1 MKITSYMD
9 EKFIFT
15 GLDFDT
21 KEEMIKEIIRRV
33 SERDENFRK
42 SKTEIEEIVL
52 HRESELSTAMGY
64 GVAIPHARVESYDDF
79 IIAVGVNKKEIDCKT
94 IYHKKDKVKYFFLII
109 SSVEKNQLILK
120 SVPAIIRMFMNM
132 EFNKAI
138 YGKEIVEAEDILKVM
153 EKFDKES
160 SEGIEAQD
168 IMRVDIKPALLDD
181 TMQNIAARF
190 IKEEVDGLAVID
202 ENGKFIGDITEE
214 ELIMFGLPKY
224 AIFMK
229 DLNFVRNSEQFEEYF
244 KNEKNIKVRDIHE
257 AFKPI
262 IVSRK
267 TSVIEISFLM
277 VNNKVPRIYVVEEG
291 KYYGTVYKNDIIKK
305 VLHI

>member
-64 GVAIPHARVESYDDF
+64 RVAIPHARVESYDDF

-132 EFNKAI
+132 EFNKEI

>member
-262 IVSRK
+262 TVSRK

-291 KYYGTVYKNDIIKK
+291 NYYGTVYKNDIIQK

>member
-79 IIAVGVNKKEIDCKT
+79 IIAVGVNKKEVDCKT

-262 IVSRK
+262 TVSRK

>member
-262 IVSRK
+262 TVSRK

>member
-15 GLDFDT
+15 GIDVDT
-21 KEEMIKEIIRRV
+21 KEEMIKEIIKRAA
-33 SERDENFRK
+33 ERDENFKK
-42 SKTEIEEIVL
+42 SKIEIEEIVL
-52 HRESELSTAMGY
+52 KREGELSTAMGY

-79 IIAVGVNKKEIDCKT
+79 IISVGVNKKEIECKT
-94 IYHKKDKVKYFFLII
+94 IYHKKDKVKYFFLIV
-109 SSVEKNQLILK
+109 SSVDKNQTILK
-120 SVPAIIRMFMNM
+120 SVPAIIHLFRNM
-132 EFNKAI
+132 EFNKAV
-138 YGKEIVEAEDILKVM
+138 YGKEVIEAEEILKVM

-168 IMRVDIKPALLDD
+168 IMRVDIKPALLDE
-181 TMQNIAARF
+181 TMQSIAARF

-262 IVSRK
+262 TVNRK